1 MPESNASS
9 CHPER
14 SVSDAQLR
22 GSENACWGQLLNPE
36 QAVAWRKRMQEQKKR
51 VVFTNGVFDI
61 LHAGHVEYLAWARGQ
76 GDALILGLNTDA
88 SVKQLKGEAR
98 PIVPFEERARILCA
112 LRSVDVVVGFGES
125 TPEVIL
131 DRIRPDIHVKSTQYR
146 EEELPERTVVLGYG
160 GEIRLAPHHIGT
172 STTDTIARILFRYTN
187 EE

>member
-1 MPESNASS
+1 MPE
-9 CHPER
+9 
-14 SVSDAQLR
+14 VLF
-22 GSENACWGQLLNPE
+22 GQLFNLDEAREWRE
-36 QAVAWRKRMQEQKKR
+36 QMRKHNKR

-61 LHAGHVEYLAWARGQ
+61 LHAGHVEYLAWAREQ

-88 SVKQLKGEAR
+88 TVTQLKGEAR
-98 PIVPFEERARILCA
+98 PIVPFEERARVLCA
-112 LRSVDVVVGFGES
+112 LRSVDVVVGFHEW

-131 DRIRPDIHVKSTQYR
+131 DRIRPDIHVKSDQYR

-160 GEIRLAPHHIGT
+160 GEIRLAPHRIGP